1 MPSIARSSGDARE
14 NRPLN
19 SERVAYWYFRLNG
32 FLQIENFVVHPGRKG
47 SQRTDA
53 DLLGVR
59 FPNRREFLF
68 DHDNHMRDD
77 IDWLRLATDRID
89 VVIAEVKTNGACR
102 LNGPWTDED
111 KRNVDRVLAAIGCL
125 HEDKI
130 RTAATAIYEIG
141 AYREER
147 LQIRLV
153 AVGRTRALNWP
164 SDTNKLLN

>member
-1 MPSIARSSGDARE
+1 M
-14 NRPLN
+14 
-19 SERVAYWYFRLNG
+19 
-32 FLQIENFVVHPGRKG
+32 Q
-47 SQRTDA
+47 
-53 DLLGVR
+53 
-59 FPNRREFLF
+59 
-68 DHDNHMRDD
+68 DD
-77 IDWLRLATDRID
+77 IRLRLMTDRID
-89 VVIAEVKTNGACR
+89 VIIAEVKTNGPCR

-111 KRNVDRVLAAIGCL
+111 QRNVDRVLAAIGCL